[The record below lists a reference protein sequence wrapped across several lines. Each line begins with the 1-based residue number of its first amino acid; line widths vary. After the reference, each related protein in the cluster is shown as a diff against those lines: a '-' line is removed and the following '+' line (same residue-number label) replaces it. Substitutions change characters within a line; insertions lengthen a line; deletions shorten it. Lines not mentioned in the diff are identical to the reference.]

1 MIKFLVDSGSDYDV
15 KEAEEK
21 GIYFAPLSVTFG
33 EETFQDGIELG
44 RKEFYDRLVHQ
55 DQFPKTAQP
64 SPETFLKFFNEA
76 KENGDE
82 VIGVCMSSKISGTY
96 QSANIAKEMCEYDG
110 IYLIDSLTAIY
121 CVKMMVDFGIQL
133 RDEGKTAKEIVEEIT
148 ALKGKMN
155 VLLAVDTLD
164 NLYKGGRL
172 TKMEAG
178 IGNLAK
184 LKPIISVPEGKV
196 IMLKK
201 CIGRKKAMAGVIEL
215 FKQIDLDE
223 RFPVYAMYSYDVT
236 NMETMIEKFAE
247 QGIIIDKSYEIG
259 PTIGTHVGAGSFGV
273 VCVGKRN
280 YE

>member
-21 GIYFAPLSVTFG
+21 GICFAPLSITFG
-33 EETFQDGIELG
+33 EETFLDGIELQ
-44 RKEFYDRLVHQ
+44 RREFYDRLVNQ

-82 VIGVCMSSKISGTY
+82 IIGVMLSSEISGTY
-96 QSANIAKEMCEYDG
+96 QSANIAKQMCDYDG
-110 IYLIDSLTAIY
+110 IHLIDSLSAIY
-121 CVKMMVDFGIQL
+121 CIKIMVDYGLKL
-133 RDEGKTAKEIVEEIT
+133 RDEGKSAKEIVEELT
-148 ALKGKMN
+148 SLKGRLN

-184 LKPIISVPEGKV
+184 LKPIISIPEGKV

-201 CIGRKKAMAGVIEL
+201 CIGRKKAMAGLIEL
-215 FKQIDLDE
+215 YQNIDLDE
-223 RFPVYAMYSYDVT
+223 RFPVYAVYTYDEN
-236 NMETMIEKFAE
+236 NMKTMIDKFSE
-247 QGIIIDKSYEIG
+247 SGIEIKNYYEMG
-259 PTIGTHVGAGSFGV
+259 PTIGTHVGSGSFGI
-273 VCVGKRN
+273 VCVGDRN
-280 YE
+280 Y

>member
-21 GIYFAPLSVTFG
+21 GICFAPLSITFG
-33 EETFQDGIELG
+33 EQTFLDGVELQ
-44 RKEFYDRLVHQ
+44 RSEFYNLLVNE

-82 VIGVCMSSKISGTY
+82 IIGIMISSGISGTF
-96 QSANIAKEMCEYDG
+96 QSANIAKQMCDYDG
-110 IYLIDSLTAIY
+110 IHLIDSLSAIY
-121 CVKMMVDFGIQL
+121 CIKIMVDYGIKL
-133 RDEGKTAKEIVEEIT
+133 RDEGKNAKEIVEELE
-148 ALKGKMN
+148 ALKGKLN
-155 VLLAVDTLD
+155 IFLAVDTLD

-184 LKPIISVPEGKV
+184 LKPIVSIPEGKV

-201 CIGRKKAMAGVIEL
+201 CIGRKKAMAGLWEL
-215 FKQIDLDE
+215 FEKIDLDE
-223 RFPVYAMYSYDVT
+223 RFPVYAVYTYDEG
-236 NMETMIEKFAE
+236 NMEMMKQKFKEKGFALE
-247 QGIIIDKSYEIG
+247 NSYEMG
-259 PTIGTHVGAGSFGV
+259 ATIGTHVGAGSFGI
-273 VCVGKRN
+273 VCVGERN
-280 YE
+280 F